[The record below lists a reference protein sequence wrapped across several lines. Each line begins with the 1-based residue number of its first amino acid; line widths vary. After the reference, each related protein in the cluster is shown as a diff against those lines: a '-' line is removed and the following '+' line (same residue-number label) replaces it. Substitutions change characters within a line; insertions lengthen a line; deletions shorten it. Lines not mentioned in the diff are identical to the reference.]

1 MNPATLRAAE
11 RLRAAIS
18 DASRDLIERETV
30 VELMVLAAVAGEHV
44 LIVGPPGTAKSA
56 AARKTAARLGGRYFE
71 YLLGRF
77 TEPNELFGPIDL
89 KKLQEGRIETHTSGM
104 LPEAEVVFLDEVFR
118 GSTAILN
125 TLLAVLN
132 ERVYRRGHTVV
143 ECPIRV
149 CVGATNTLPTEP
161 ALAAFADRF
170 LVTLFVDRTPD
181 HRLEELLRAG
191 WDVDRSTPLSG
202 DELPAIDALRDAA
215 GTVSLE
221 AARAPLAAA
230 IRTLRGAG
238 ITLSDRRIVRL
249 QKLVAAAAL
258 LDGRQAADGR
268 DLWPIVFTVQTQAQ
282 QTVARETLRV
292 MLDASRN
299 AALEHAAERASL
311 SPAARAERLGRR
323 AKRLIDA
330 SAADPTAERT
340 AIEGVLREIDAV
352 FLPDELPPTLAAVRQ
367 TLVSILERTVGQP

>member
-11 RLRAAIS
+11 RLRTAIS

-311 SPAARAERLGRR
+311 SPAARAERLERR